1 MDGNTTIM
9 TNSSY
14 LDFPFLIDENTVKW
28 VKSNNVIFIMRGLPG
43 SGKSTIVKS
52 MKNVYGHVDSNKIA
66 VCSADAYFMKNGFYK
81 FDASKLKD
89 AHGECQ
95 LQVREAAK
103 LRTNVIV
110 IDNTNILFWE
120 FAPYIKIGR
129 DEGYIPV
136 LVETRTPWRMDANVL
151 QDKNAHGVSKNV
163 LQKKI
168 DIYSSPPPLYFG
180 WFLGNRDSK
189 RLKDGGDKLLNLCYE
204 KCDRFKQDFHPL
216 LSAVNRSS
224 MDEYFKTPRGL
235 GSNENAVLHCTSK
248 YCGRSKHGK
257 CNPNISRYLS
267 DPIVT
272 KSLGLMSRL
281 NITGFTITNR
291 TFGARVQL
299 SDEQIDLYDNGD
311 GNSSMAHIT
320 LGIAEGV
327 MPVQTGIDI
336 REVLN
341 MERTGGTKAKY
352 TYLIPKTKFTLQRL
366 DENVWVVDV
375 TARNL
380 SLRSLFSAQY

>member
-1 MDGNTTIM
+1 
-9 TNSSY
+9 
-14 LDFPFLIDENTVKW
+14 
-28 VKSNNVIFIMRGLPG
+28 MRGLPG

-52 MKNVYGHVDSNKIA
+52 MKNVYGNVDSNKIE

-103 LRTNVIV
+103 LRKNVIV
-110 IDNTNILFWE
+110 IDNTNISFWE
-120 FAPYIKIGR
+120 FAPYIQIGR

-151 QDKNAHGVSKNV
+151 QDKNTHGVSKNV

-168 DIYSSPPPLYFG
+168 DIFSSPSPLYFG

-189 RLKDGGDKLLNLCYE
+189 RLIDGGDKLLNLCYE

-216 LSAVNRSS
+216 LSAVNSSS
-224 MDEYFKTPRGL
+224 MDDYFKTPRGL
-235 GSNENAVLHCTSK
+235 GSSNYAVLHCTSK

-257 CNPNISRYLS
+257 CNPNISSYLS

-272 KSLGLMSRL
+272 KSLGSMSRL
-281 NITGFTITNR
+281 SITSFIITSR

-299 SDEQIDLYDNGD
+299 SDQQIELYDNGD

-320 LGIAEGV
+320 LGVAGGV

-336 REVLN
+336 REVWN
-341 MERTGGTKAKY
+341 MERTSGTKAIY
-352 TYLIPKTKFTLQRL
+352 TYPIPKTKFTLQRV
-366 DENVWVVDV
+366 DENIWVVDV

-380 SLRSLFSAQY
+380 SLRGLFSAQY